1 MCAADFRTA
10 CKKAGLALIVIF
22 AARCVAD
29 AVTALIGALMA
40 DCDAQ
45 ITSSVQALANILI
58 LYVLAIAVTSK
69 LLGYHFDGSLYKKP
83 KRLGKAISWFV
94 PMYGAGQAANIA
106 VMAISFFIVQ
116 NRSAV
121 EDTLTPIVSSG
132 TGRGAWYLAFLFIQ
146 MAVLAPVFE
155 EYWFRGVIQSSLA
168 PYGNGFAILVSSLCF
183 GMAHGNIHQF
193 CYTVIVGICLGYVRY
208 ATGSLVPTMIMH
220 AIFNSIAG
228 IAIVAVS
235 SETFI
240 SAFTHIQQGEGLTGV
255 YDSADDLPC
264 CYTDNSCSR
273 HSGGDRKAKEQSPLP
288 TGKQLSRTYQKAET
302 HRCCKRTFV
311 YCGIYFV
318 HGVYNSY
325 DDYLTKGLC

>member
-240 SAFTHIQQGEGLTGV
+240 SAFTHIQQGEGLTGGEQAFMTALMIYLAV
-255 YDSADDLPC
+255 ILTTAVV
-264 CYTDNSCSR
+264 
-273 HSGGDRKAKEQSPLP
+273 GIAAAEGKRKNNPLYRPVNNYPALTKKQKLIAVAKEPLFIA
-288 TGKQLSRTYQKAET
+288 G
-302 HRCCKRTFV
+302 F
-311 YCGIYFV
+311 I
-318 HGVYNSY
+318 
-325 DDYLTKGLC
+325 LCTAYIIAMMII

>member
-1 MCAADFRTA
+1 MCAADFRTV

-83 KRLGKAISWFV
+83 KRLGKAVSWFV

-240 SAFTHIQQGEGLTGV
+240 SAFTHIQQGEELTGGEQAFMTTLMIYLAV
-255 YDSADDLPC
+255 ILTTAVVGIAAAIGKLKNNRLYRPVNNYPAL
-264 CYTDNSCSR
+264 T
-273 HSGGDRKAKEQSPLP
+273 KKQKFTAVAKEPLFIV
-288 TGKQLSRTYQKAET
+288 G
-302 HRCCKRTFV
+302 F
-311 YCGIYFV
+311 I
-318 HGVYNSY
+318 
-325 DDYLTKGLC
+325 LCTAYIIAMMII

>member
-22 AARCVAD
+22 AARCVSD

-240 SAFTHIQQGEGLTGV
+240 SAFTHIQQGEELTGGEQAFMTTLMIYLAV
-255 YDSADDLPC
+255 ILTTAVVGIAAAIGKLKNNRLYRPVNNYPAL
-264 CYTDNSCSR
+264 T
-273 HSGGDRKAKEQSPLP
+273 KKQKFTAVAKEPLFIV
-288 TGKQLSRTYQKAET
+288 G
-302 HRCCKRTFV
+302 F
-311 YCGIYFV
+311 I
-318 HGVYNSY
+318 
-325 DDYLTKGLC
+325 LCTAYIIAMMII

>member
-208 ATGSLVPTMIMH
+208 ATGSIMPTMIMH

-240 SAFTHIQQGEGLTGV
+240 SAFTHIQQGEGLTGGEQAFMTALMIYLAV
-255 YDSADDLPC
+255 ILTIAVVGIAAAIGKLKNNRLYRPVNNYPAL
-264 CYTDNSCSR
+264 T
-273 HSGGDRKAKEQSPLP
+273 KKQKLIAVAKEPLFIA
-288 TGKQLSRTYQKAET
+288 G
-302 HRCCKRTFV
+302 F
-311 YCGIYFV
+311 I
-318 HGVYNSY
+318 
-325 DDYLTKGLC
+325 LCTAYIIAMMII

>member
-1 MCAADFRTA
+1 MCAADFRAA
-10 CKKAGLALIVIF
+10 CKKAGLALTVIF
-22 AARCVAD
+22 AARCAAD

-45 ITSSVQALANILI
+45 ITSSVQALAGILI

-69 LLGYHFDGSLYKKP
+69 LLGYHFNGRLYKKP
-83 KRLGKAISWFV
+83 KRLGKAVSWFV
-94 PMYGAGQAANIA
+94 PMYGAGQVANIA

-116 NRSAV
+116 DRSAV
-121 EDTLTPIVSSG
+121 QDTLAPIVSKG
-132 TGRGAWYLAFLFIQ
+132 LGLGGWYLAFLFIQ

-155 EYWFRGVIQSSLA
+155 EYWFRGVIQSSLM

-193 CYTVIVGICLGYVRY
+193 CYTIIVGICLGYVRY

-240 SAFTHIQQGEGLTGV
+240 SAFTHIQQGEGLTGGEQAFMTALMIYLAV
-255 YDSADDLPC
+255 IMIIAVVGIAAAIGKLKNNRLYRPVNNYPTLTKKQKFIAV
-264 CYTDNSCSR
+264 
-273 HSGGDRKAKEQSPLP
+273 AKEPLFIA
-288 TGKQLSRTYQKAET
+288 G
-302 HRCCKRTFV
+302 F
-311 YCGIYFV
+311 I
-318 HGVYNSY
+318 
-325 DDYLTKGLC
+325 LCTAYIIAMMII

>member
-29 AVTALIGALMA
+29 AVTVLIGALMA

-240 SAFTHIQQGEGLTGV
+240 SAFTHIQQGEGL
-255 YDSADDLPC
+255 A
-264 CYTDNSCSR
+264 
-273 HSGGDRKAKEQSPLP
+273 GGEQAFMTALMIYLAVILTIAVVGIAAAIGKLKNNRLYRPVNNYPALTKKQKLIAVAKEPLFIA
-288 TGKQLSRTYQKAET
+288 G
-302 HRCCKRTFV
+302 F
-311 YCGIYFV
+311 I
-318 HGVYNSY
+318 
-325 DDYLTKGLC
+325 LCTAYIIAMMII

>member
-69 LLGYHFDGSLYKKP
+69 LLEYHFDGSLCKKP

-240 SAFTHIQQGEGLTGV
+240 SAFTHIQQGEGLTGGEQAFMTALMIYLAV
-255 YDSADDLPC
+255 ILTIAVVGIAAAIGKLKNNRLYRPVNNYPAL
-264 CYTDNSCSR
+264 T
-273 HSGGDRKAKEQSPLP
+273 KKQKLIAVAKEPLFIA
-288 TGKQLSRTYQKAET
+288 G
-302 HRCCKRTFV
+302 F
-311 YCGIYFV
+311 I
-318 HGVYNSY
+318 
-325 DDYLTKGLC
+325 LCTAYIIAMMII

>member
-83 KRLGKAISWFV
+83 KRLGKAVSWFV

-240 SAFTHIQQGEGLTGV
+240 SAFTHIQQGEGLTGGEQAFMTALMIYLAV
-255 YDSADDLPC
+255 ILTIAVVGIAAAIGKLKNNRLYRPVNNYPAL
-264 CYTDNSCSR
+264 T
-273 HSGGDRKAKEQSPLP
+273 KKQKFIAVAKEPLFIA
-288 TGKQLSRTYQKAET
+288 G
-302 HRCCKRTFV
+302 F
-311 YCGIYFV
+311 I
-318 HGVYNSY
+318 
-325 DDYLTKGLC
+325 LCTAYIIAMMII

>member
-69 LLGYHFDGSLYKKP
+69 LLGYRFDGSLYKKP

-121 EDTLTPIVSSG
+121 EDTLAPIISNG
-132 TGRGAWYLAFLFIQ
+132 LGLGGWYQAFLFVQ

-183 GMAHGNIHQF
+183 GMAHGNINQF
-193 CYTVIVGICLGYVRY
+193 CYTFIVGICLGYVRY

-240 SAFTHIQQGEGLTGV
+240 SAFTHIQQGEGLTGGEQAFMTALMIYLAV
-255 YDSADDLPC
+255 ILTTAVVGIAAAIGKLKNNRLYRPVNNYPTLTKKQKFTAV
-264 CYTDNSCSR
+264 
-273 HSGGDRKAKEQSPLP
+273 AKEPLFIV
-288 TGKQLSRTYQKAET
+288 G
-302 HRCCKRTFV
+302 F
-311 YCGIYFV
+311 I
-318 HGVYNSY
+318 
-325 DDYLTKGLC
+325 LCTAYIITVMII

>member
-240 SAFTHIQQGEGLTGV
+240 SAFTHIQQGEGLTGGEQAFMTALMIYLAV
-255 YDSADDLPC
+255 ILTTAVVGIAAAIGKLKNNRLYRPVNNYPAL
-264 CYTDNSCSR
+264 T
-273 HSGGDRKAKEQSPLP
+273 KKQKLIAAAKEPLFIA
-288 TGKQLSRTYQKAET
+288 G
-302 HRCCKRTFV
+302 F
-311 YCGIYFV
+311 I
-318 HGVYNSY
+318 
-325 DDYLTKGLC
+325 LCTAYIIAMMII

>member
-58 LYVLAIAVTSK
+58 LYVLAIGVTSK

-121 EDTLTPIVSSG
+121 EDTLIPIVSSG

-240 SAFTHIQQGEGLTGV
+240 SAFTHIQQGEGLTGGEQAFMTALMIYLAV
-255 YDSADDLPC
+255 ILTTAVVGIAAAIGKLKNNRLYRPVNNYLAL
-264 CYTDNSCSR
+264 T
-273 HSGGDRKAKEQSPLP
+273 KKQKLIAVAKEPLFIA
-288 TGKQLSRTYQKAET
+288 G
-302 HRCCKRTFV
+302 F
-311 YCGIYFV
+311 I
-318 HGVYNSY
+318 
-325 DDYLTKGLC
+325 LCTAYIIAMMII

>member
-240 SAFTHIQQGEGLTGV
+240 SAFTHIQQGEELTGGEQAFMTTLMIYLAV
-255 YDSADDLPC
+255 ILTTAVVGIAAAIGKLKNNRLYRPVNNYPAL
-264 CYTDNSCSR
+264 T
-273 HSGGDRKAKEQSPLP
+273 KKQKFTAVAKEPLFIL
-288 TGKQLSRTYQKAET
+288 G
-302 HRCCKRTFV
+302 F
-311 YCGIYFV
+311 I
-318 HGVYNSY
+318 
-325 DDYLTKGLC
+325 LCTAYIIAMMII

>member
-40 DCDAQ
+40 DCAAQ

-240 SAFTHIQQGEGLTGV
+240 SAFTHIQQGEELTGGEQAFMTTLMIYLAV
-255 YDSADDLPC
+255 ILTTAVVGIAAAIGKLKNNRLYRPVNNYPAL
-264 CYTDNSCSR
+264 T
-273 HSGGDRKAKEQSPLP
+273 KKQKFTAVAKEPLFIV
-288 TGKQLSRTYQKAET
+288 G
-302 HRCCKRTFV
+302 F
-311 YCGIYFV
+311 I
-318 HGVYNSY
+318 
-325 DDYLTKGLC
+325 LCTAYIIAMMII

>member
-240 SAFTHIQQGEGLTGV
+240 SAFTHIQQGEGLTGGEQAFMTALV
-255 YDSADDLPC
+255 IYLAVILTIAVVGIAAAIGKLKNNRLYRPVNN
-264 CYTDNSCSR
+264 YLALT
-273 HSGGDRKAKEQSPLP
+273 KKQKLIAVAKEPLFIA
-288 TGKQLSRTYQKAET
+288 G
-302 HRCCKRTFV
+302 F
-311 YCGIYFV
+311 I
-318 HGVYNSY
+318 
-325 DDYLTKGLC
+325 LCTAYIIAMMII

>member
-10 CKKAGLALIVIF
+10 CKKVGLALIVIF

-240 SAFTHIQQGEGLTGV
+240 SAFTHIQQGEGLTGGEQAFMTALMIYLAV
-255 YDSADDLPC
+255 ILTTAVVGIAAAIGKLKNNRLYRPVNNYPAL
-264 CYTDNSCSR
+264 T
-273 HSGGDRKAKEQSPLP
+273 KKQKLIAVAKEPLFIA
-288 TGKQLSRTYQKAET
+288 G
-302 HRCCKRTFV
+302 F
-311 YCGIYFV
+311 I
-318 HGVYNSY
+318 
-325 DDYLTKGLC
+325 LCTAYIIAMMII

>member
-132 TGRGAWYLAFLFIQ
+132 TGRCAWYLAFLFIQ

-240 SAFTHIQQGEGLTGV
+240 SAFTHIQQGEELTGGEQAFMTTLMIYLAV
-255 YDSADDLPC
+255 ILTTAVVGIAAAIGKLKNNRLYRPVNNYPAL
-264 CYTDNSCSR
+264 T
-273 HSGGDRKAKEQSPLP
+273 KKQKFTAVAKEPLFIV
-288 TGKQLSRTYQKAET
+288 G
-302 HRCCKRTFV
+302 F
-311 YCGIYFV
+311 I
-318 HGVYNSY
+318 
-325 DDYLTKGLC
+325 LCTAYIIAMMII

>member
-1 MCAADFRTA
+1 
-10 CKKAGLALIVIF
+10 
-22 AARCVAD
+22 
-29 AVTALIGALMA
+29 MA

-208 ATGSLVPTMIMH
+208 ATGSIMPTMIMH

-240 SAFTHIQQGEGLTGV
+240 SAFTHIQQGEGLTGGEQAFMTALMIYLAV
-255 YDSADDLPC
+255 ILTIAVVGIAAAIGKLKNNRLYRPVNNYPAL
-264 CYTDNSCSR
+264 T
-273 HSGGDRKAKEQSPLP
+273 KKQKLIAVAKEPLFIA
-288 TGKQLSRTYQKAET
+288 G
-302 HRCCKRTFV
+302 F
-311 YCGIYFV
+311 I
-318 HGVYNSY
+318 
-325 DDYLTKGLC
+325 LCTAYIIAMMII

>member
-83 KRLGKAISWFV
+83 KRLGKAVSWFV

-240 SAFTHIQQGEGLTGV
+240 SAFTHIQQGEELTGGEQAFMTTLMIYLAV
-255 YDSADDLPC
+255 ILTTAVVGIAAAIGKLKNNRLYRPVNNYPAL
-264 CYTDNSCSR
+264 T
-273 HSGGDRKAKEQSPLP
+273 KKQKFTAVAKEPLFIV
-288 TGKQLSRTYQKAET
+288 G
-302 HRCCKRTFV
+302 F
-311 YCGIYFV
+311 I
-318 HGVYNSY
+318 
-325 DDYLTKGLC
+325 LCTAYIIAMMII

>member
-240 SAFTHIQQGEGLTGV
+240 SAFTHIQQGEGLTG
-255 YDSADDLPC
+255 
-264 CYTDNSCSR
+264 
-273 HSGGDRKAKEQSPLP
+273 GEQAFMTALMIYLAVIL
-288 TGKQLSRTYQKAET
+288 TIAVVGIAAAIGKLKNNRLYRPVNNYPA
-302 HRCCKRTFV
+302 
-311 YCGIYFV
+311 
-318 HGVYNSY
+318 
-325 DDYLTKGLC
+325 LTKKQKLIAVVKEPLFIAGFILCTAYIIAMMII

>member
-183 GMAHGNIHQF
+183 GMAHGNKHQF

-240 SAFTHIQQGEGLTGV
+240 SAFTHIQQGEELTGGEQAFMTTLMIYLAV
-255 YDSADDLPC
+255 ILTTAVVGIAAAIGKLKNNRLYRPVNNYPAL
-264 CYTDNSCSR
+264 T
-273 HSGGDRKAKEQSPLP
+273 KKQKFTAVAKEPLFIV
-288 TGKQLSRTYQKAET
+288 G
-302 HRCCKRTFV
+302 F
-311 YCGIYFV
+311 I
-318 HGVYNSY
+318 
-325 DDYLTKGLC
+325 LCTAYIIAMMII

>member
-1 MCAADFRTA
+1 MCAADFRTV

-240 SAFTHIQQGEGLTGV
+240 SAFTHIQQGEELTGGEQAFMTTLMIYLAV
-255 YDSADDLPC
+255 ILTTAVVGIAAAIGKLKNNRLYRPVNNYPAL
-264 CYTDNSCSR
+264 T
-273 HSGGDRKAKEQSPLP
+273 KKQKFTAVAKEPLFIV
-288 TGKQLSRTYQKAET
+288 G
-302 HRCCKRTFV
+302 F
-311 YCGIYFV
+311 I
-318 HGVYNSY
+318 
-325 DDYLTKGLC
+325 LCTAYIIAMMII

>member
-29 AVTALIGALMA
+29 AVTALNGALMA

-183 GMAHGNIHQF
+183 GIAHGNIHQF
-193 CYTVIVGICLGYVRY
+193 CYTVNLGICQGYLRY

-240 SAFTHIQQGEGLTGV
+240 SAFTHIQQGEELTGGEQAFMTTLMIYLAV
-255 YDSADDLPC
+255 ILTTAVVGIAAAIGKLKNNRLYRPVNNYPAL
-264 CYTDNSCSR
+264 T
-273 HSGGDRKAKEQSPLP
+273 KKQKFTAVAKEPLFIV
-288 TGKQLSRTYQKAET
+288 G
-302 HRCCKRTFV
+302 F
-311 YCGIYFV
+311 I
-318 HGVYNSY
+318 
-325 DDYLTKGLC
+325 LCTAYIIAMMII

>member
-106 VMAISFFIVQ
+106 VMAISF
-116 NRSAV
+116 
-121 EDTLTPIVSSG
+121 L
-132 TGRGAWYLAFLFIQ
+132 
-146 MAVLAPVFE
+146 
-155 EYWFRGVIQSSLA
+155 
-168 PYGNGFAILVSSLCF
+168 
-183 GMAHGNIHQF
+183 
-193 CYTVIVGICLGYVRY
+193 
-208 ATGSLVPTMIMH
+208 
-220 AIFNSIAG
+220 
-228 IAIVAVS
+228 
-235 SETFI
+235 
-240 SAFTHIQQGEGLTGV
+240 
-255 YDSADDLPC
+255 
-264 CYTDNSCSR
+264 
-273 HSGGDRKAKEQSPLP
+273 
-288 TGKQLSRTYQKAET
+288 
-302 HRCCKRTFV
+302 
-311 YCGIYFV
+311 
-318 HGVYNSY
+318 
-325 DDYLTKGLC
+325 

>member
-208 ATGSLVPTMIMH
+208 ATGSIMPTMIMH

-240 SAFTHIQQGEGLTGV
+240 SAFTHIQQGEGLTGGEQAFMTALMIYLAV
-255 YDSADDLPC
+255 ILTTAVVGIAAAIGKLKNNRLYRPVNNYPAL
-264 CYTDNSCSR
+264 T
-273 HSGGDRKAKEQSPLP
+273 KKQKLIAVAKEPLFIA
-288 TGKQLSRTYQKAET
+288 G
-302 HRCCKRTFV
+302 F
-311 YCGIYFV
+311 I
-318 HGVYNSY
+318 
-325 DDYLTKGLC
+325 LCTAYIIAMMII

>member
-116 NRSAV
+116 NRSAL

-240 SAFTHIQQGEGLTGV
+240 SAFTHIQQGEGLTGGEQAFMTALMIYLAV
-255 YDSADDLPC
+255 ILTTAVVGIAAAIGKLKNNRLYRPVNNYPAL
-264 CYTDNSCSR
+264 T
-273 HSGGDRKAKEQSPLP
+273 KKQKLIAVAKEPLFIA
-288 TGKQLSRTYQKAET
+288 G
-302 HRCCKRTFV
+302 F
-311 YCGIYFV
+311 I
-318 HGVYNSY
+318 
-325 DDYLTKGLC
+325 LCTAYIIAMMII

>member
-240 SAFTHIQQGEGLTGV
+240 SAFTHIQQGEGLTGGEQAFMTALMIYLAV
-255 YDSADDLPC
+255 ILTTAVVGIAAAIGKLKNNRLYRPVNNYPAL
-264 CYTDNSCSR
+264 T
-273 HSGGDRKAKEQSPLP
+273 KKQKLIAVAKEPLFIAGFILC
-288 TGKQLSRTYQKAET
+288 T
-302 HRCCKRTFV
+302 
-311 YCGIYFV
+311 
-318 HGVYNSY
+318 SY
-325 DDYLTKGLC
+325 IIAMFII

>member
-193 CYTVIVGICLGYVRY
+193 CYTAIVGICLGYVRY

-240 SAFTHIQQGEGLTGV
+240 SAFTHIQQGEGLTGGEQAFMTALMIYLAV
-255 YDSADDLPC
+255 ILTIAVVGIAAAIGKLKNNRLYRPVNNYPAL
-264 CYTDNSCSR
+264 T
-273 HSGGDRKAKEQSPLP
+273 KKQKLIAVAKEPLFIA
-288 TGKQLSRTYQKAET
+288 G
-302 HRCCKRTFV
+302 F
-311 YCGIYFV
+311 I
-318 HGVYNSY
+318 
-325 DDYLTKGLC
+325 LCTAYIIAMMII

>member
-240 SAFTHIQQGEGLTGV
+240 SAFTHIQQGEGLTGGEQAFMTELMIYLAV
-255 YDSADDLPC
+255 ILTTAVVGIAAAIGKLKNNRLYRPVNNYPAL
-264 CYTDNSCSR
+264 T
-273 HSGGDRKAKEQSPLP
+273 KKQKLIAVAKEPLFIA
-288 TGKQLSRTYQKAET
+288 G
-302 HRCCKRTFV
+302 F
-311 YCGIYFV
+311 I
-318 HGVYNSY
+318 
-325 DDYLTKGLC
+325 LCTAYIIAMMII